1 MQEDG
6 VSMAAAVS
14 TRDDGISRV
23 STEAAVALR
32 AGRHRQD
39 AAMAAAVTLQGEHD
53 VEGGRRFLSGKMG
66 KIKAIQAAHLC
77 AKHSRSRSD
86 RKMCLWINYNPDFI
100 DNYLLVVIVITFSLS
115 RKRNKNI
122 PPGSSVSPLTGG

>member
-32 AGRHRQD
+32 AGRRRRD
-39 AAMAAAVTLQGEHD
+39 AVMAAAVTRRRLARVLTEAR
-53 VEGGRRFLSGKMG
+53 EGVDRGDG
-66 KIKAIQAAHLC
+66 C
-77 AKHSRSRSD
+77 A
-86 RKMCLWINYNPDFI
+86 P
-100 DNYLLVVIVITFSLS
+100 
-115 RKRNKNI
+115 
-122 PPGSSVSPLTGG
+122 